1 MRRGFT
7 AKSEWVSGSQSIDDR
22 ILALLHEQGAQKL
35 DDLDKVLPDVGS
47 ARFLLAIDRL
57 SREGKIL
64 LGPPE
69 NGDYLVTALPATRT
83 VYAAF

>member
-1 MRRGFT
+1 MKHGLIAESRRALG
-7 AKSEWVSGSQSIDDR
+7 GQSIDDR
-22 ILALLHEQGAQKL
+22 ILALLHEQGAHKL
-35 DDLDKVLPDVGS
+35 DDLDKILPDVGS

-69 NGDYLVTALPATRT
+69 NGDYLVSAIPPNC
-83 VYAAF
+83 VQCAA